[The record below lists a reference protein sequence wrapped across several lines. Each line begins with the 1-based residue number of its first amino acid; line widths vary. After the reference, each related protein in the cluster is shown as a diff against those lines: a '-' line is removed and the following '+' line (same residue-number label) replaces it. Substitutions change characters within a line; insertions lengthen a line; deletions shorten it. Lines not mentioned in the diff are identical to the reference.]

1 MWSILGKYSVASLSD
16 LAIII
21 QRFDLD
27 AQTENLVLCIKDKEV
42 DVKVLGN
49 GYIELDG
56 EVPTI
61 AKEREFDEAIKQYG
75 AYVKEAS
82 DPAAF
87 PVYRMAA

>member
-1 MWSILGKYSVASLSD
+1 MWSILGKYSVASLAD
-16 LAIII
+16 LAITI

-27 AQTENLVLCIKDKEV
+27 AQTGNLVLCIKDKEI

-61 AKEREFDEAIKQYG
+61 AKEREVDEAIKQHG